1 MKAASHLWTLFRLH
15 AFANPWMWILPLAL
29 SAQAIFGVNHFYGSI
44 WSVFIF
50 FNQALWMPLV
60 VAAMIFL
67 PEFFMGG
74 GWMISR
80 TQQQGATFGADF
92 LLTRAVDRV
101 SIFRC
106 RGLLFWSTILMAV
119 VVWVAAASFRPEIS
133 LQLSSR
139 DGETKKAAYYL
150 DHIPG
155 SFVEKTAPNGNVTI
169 NAPMGNIQIKVL
181 MAMVMILVAS
191 VWVIVLPLI
200 ARLPHCKGIY
210 WGLFAV
216 GVGLFPTL
224 TIKIGEAMEPCLV
237 FGLAHLPT
245 IVIASIAVAIAG
257 EWFAEKQLAKLE
269 FM

>member
-1 MKAASHLWTLFRLH
+1 M
-15 AFANPWMWILPLAL
+15 PVAL

-50 FNQALWMPLV
+50 FNQAFWMPLV
-60 VAAMIFL
+60 VAAMVFL

-74 GWMISR
+74 GWMMARSR
-80 TQQQGATFGADF
+80 QQGVTFGVDF
-92 LLTRAVDRV
+92 LLTRAVDRASV
-101 SIFRC
+101 FRC
-106 RGLLFWSTILMAV
+106 RGLLFWGMILVAV
-119 VVWVAAASFRPEIS
+119 VVWVAVALFRPEIT

-139 DGETKKAAYYL
+139 GGEIQKQAYYL

-155 SFVEKTAPNGNVTI
+155 SFVEKTAQNGNITI

-181 MAMVMILVAS
+181 MAMVTILMAS

-200 ARLPHCKGIY
+200 ARLPHRKGIY
-210 WGLFAV
+210 WGLFTL
-216 GVGLFPTL
+216 GVGLFPML
-224 TIKIGEAMEPCLV
+224 TIKIGEAMEPWLV

-245 IVIASIAVAIAG
+245 IVIASIAVAFAG